1 MREGIFIYFDMRI
14 FLTAH
19 ELLGARKSRG
29 RVDATAAW
37 PKILRRAPGAMLTKK
52 AKYGLKALVFLAGI
66 EPGQTALVADIATA
80 NQIPKKFLDAILGEL
95 RNAGF
100 VHSKKGKGGGYTLA
114 RTPEEIGVG
123 NVIRALDGP
132 LAPIQCASQTVYRR
146 CDDCVDENYC
156 AVRLVMLQAR
166 EAIASVLDK
175 TTLAQMR
182 RLGEIGEG
190 IE

>member
-1 MREGIFIYFDMRI
+1 
-14 FLTAH
+14 
-19 ELLGARKSRG
+19 
-29 RVDATAAW
+29 
-37 PKILRRAPGAMLTKK
+37 MLTKK

-114 RTPEEIGVG
+114 RAPEEIGVG

-132 LAPIQCASQTVYRR
+132 LAPIQCASITVYRR
-146 CDDCVDENYC
+146 CDDCADEMRC